1 MPPSVAQFGGLA
13 DGDPVGAMP
22 PMSETSTARFMPLD
36 LAPPEPPPGWF
47 RERLDPGAR
56 AKITDP
62 PAAAAKKPEHPSPPA
77 PAASVSAPHGKP
89 NPREFERSRDPGLSF
104 GSTSP
109 SEPQDDLRT
118 PLSLQHFTVPSAST
132 TSDQPRASQT
142 PRIHAPSPL
151 VVSEDPHRRGK
162 AAEHVAAPAA
172 TPSPVAEL
180 AVPPAR
186 TPAAEPLTDA
196 ASSKPREP
204 PPAAHEVKPSVGDP
218 PSVDRGGTTPPDV
231 VDAGGPMPATALVI
245 APAAPTVLATSA
257 PSLPDAD
264 PVVQRV
270 ELLLAA
276 FGRAL
281 EAVEVRQTREV
292 LHVALTAQQEHLAL
306 VMQSLADQRH
316 EYGDQLERAVRRLS
330 DELSSDSVTEIGEL
344 FRLSAGE
351 ITGALRRTE
360 RLSGTLIE
368 KQDQILGALGTLA
381 RKQEQATDATA
392 KLLAVACELRDLGS
406 VLAGSLAPAPG
417 RAPTSRES
425 ERRLQVVARRPDLL
439 EGLADDESDLDA

>member
-47 RERLDPGAR
+47 RERLDPGTR
-56 AKITDP
+56 ANVADP
-62 PAAAAKKPEHPSPPA
+62 PAAKEPVPPSPA
-77 PAASVSAPHGKP
+77 PVTSVSATQGKP
-89 NPREFERSRDPGLSF
+89 KPRESELARDSGLSF

-109 SEPQDDLRT
+109 SEPRNDLRA
-118 PLSLQHFTVPSAST
+118 PLSLQNVTVPGAST
-132 TSDQPRASQT
+132 SQDPR
-142 PRIHAPSPL
+142 RHAPSPL
-151 VVSEDPHRRGK
+151 VVSEDPHGRGK
-162 AAEHVAAPAA
+162 TAERAAVPAA
-172 TPSPVAEL
+172 TQTTTPTMGPKRS
-180 AVPPAR
+180 VPPAR

-196 ASSKPREP
+196 ASSTPREP

-281 EAVEVRQTREV
+281 EAVEVRQTREI

>member
-1 MPPSVAQFGGLA
+1 
-13 DGDPVGAMP
+13 MP

-62 PAAAAKKPEHPSPPA
+62 PATAAKEPERPSPPA

-89 NPREFERSRDPGLSF
+89 KRRESELSRDSGLSF

-109 SEPQDDLRT
+109 SAPRDELHT
-118 PLSLQHFTVPSAST
+118 PLSLQHFTVPSRAT
-132 TSDQPRASQT
+132 TSDQPRAPQT
-142 PRIHAPSPL
+142 PRRHAPSPL
-151 VVSEDPHRRGK
+151 VVSEDPHGRGK
-162 AAEHVAAPAA
+162 AAEHVAGPAA
-172 TPSPVAEL
+172 TPSPVTEL

-196 ASSKPREP
+196 ASSTPREP
-204 PPAAHEVKPSVGDP
+204 PPAAYEVKPSVDDP
-218 PSVDRGGTTPPDV
+218 PSVDCGGTTPPDV

-245 APAAPTVLATSA
+245 APAAPTVLAAS
-257 PSLPDAD
+257 DAD

>member
-1 MPPSVAQFGGLA
+1 M
-13 DGDPVGAMP
+13 
-22 PMSETSTARFMPLD
+22 
-36 LAPPEPPPGWF
+36 
-47 RERLDPGAR
+47 
-56 AKITDP
+56 
-62 PAAAAKKPEHPSPPA
+62 
-77 PAASVSAPHGKP
+77 
-89 NPREFERSRDPGLSF
+89 
-104 GSTSP
+104 
-109 SEPQDDLRT
+109 
-118 PLSLQHFTVPSAST
+118 
-132 TSDQPRASQT
+132 
-142 PRIHAPSPL
+142 
-151 VVSEDPHRRGK
+151 
-162 AAEHVAAPAA
+162 
-172 TPSPVAEL
+172 
-180 AVPPAR
+180 
-186 TPAAEPLTDA
+186 
-196 ASSKPREP
+196 PREP
-204 PPAAHEVKPSVGDP
+204 PLDVRGVKPSVGDP
-218 PSVDRGGTTPPDV
+218 PPAGRGATSPPDV

-245 APAAPTVLATSA
+245 APAGPTVLATSA

-281 EAVEVRQTREV
+281 EAVEVRQTREI

-316 EYGDQLERAVRRLS
+316 EYGDQLERAVRCLS